1 MQDKPT
7 SYLAGPDQVRVDSEP
22 VAGGM
27 RLVLPPRPGGLLA
40 RVGGVFMLAAVGELL
55 LGCFLLDQIVSRAAK
70 SEGSFLSQGP
80 AIWILAFLLF
90 LPAAVLFVLGA
101 LWRWGRTEITCVE
114 GRLQVRGRW
123 RAFALRKRT
132 PDEPVAALEI
142 RPSAS
147 VAGQG
152 TDPTRSE
159 DWILVA
165 WYGRSPSIPIVV
177 GYPREWLLRLV
188 EEMRPLLSGPGAAP
202 IPVWDRGD
210 PAAVAAADAVWAE
223 HLPPG
228 SNVECEEFGHELR
241 IHVRPGGWRGPS
253 VAMLGI
259 GLVFTIAGTALAA
272 LWVFGVVGRP
282 GRSEGPP
289 PAVLV
294 AFAGVS
300 LLVGTACCM
309 QARTMA
315 RRRATLIL
323 TPGELKVHVRGGW
336 RSREY
341 CWPRNEVTSVEVGPS
356 QLEVNRRP
364 VPELK
369 VVLASGERRGLL
381 MGMPDATLSWLA
393 ARLRRELR
401 R

>member
-7 SYLAGPDQVRVDSEP
+7 SYLAGPDQVRMDSEP

-40 RVGGVFMLAAVGELL
+40 RVGVVLMLAALGELL
-55 LGCFLLDQIVSRAAK
+55 LAWFLLDQIVSRSAK

-80 AIWILAFLLF
+80 AIWVLALFVF

-101 LWRWGRTEITCVE
+101 LWRWGRTEVTCVE
-114 GRLQVRGRW
+114 GRLKVRGRW
-123 RAFALRKRT
+123 RGFALRKRT

-147 VAGQG
+147 AAGQG
-152 TDPTRSE
+152 ADPTRSK

-165 WYGRSPSIPIVV
+165 WYGRSPSVPIVV

-188 EEMRPLLSGPGAAP
+188 EEMRPLLTGPGAAP

-210 PAAVAAADAVWAE
+210 PAAVAAADAAWADQ
-223 HLPPG
+223 PPLG

-241 IHVRPGGWRGPS
+241 MHVRPGGWRGPA
-253 VAMLGI
+253 VAMFLI
-259 GLVFTIAGTALAA
+259 GLVFLIGGSALAA
-272 LWVFGVVGRP
+272 LWAFGIVGGP
-282 GRSEGPP
+282 GQSQGPP
-289 PAVLV
+289 PAVVV
-294 AFAGVS
+294 AFAGAS

-309 QARTMA
+309 QALTMA

-323 TPGELKVHVRGGW
+323 TPGELRVHISGGW